1 MYIGS
6 DYIWRKEEISSSS
19 CSQGLLIKLEDYVM
33 RLDIFAQGMKTEEKE
48 RKRKKLK

>member
-1 MYIGS
+1 MKKE
-6 DYIWRKEEISSSS
+6 RKFSSS

-48 RKRKKLK
+48 KKEEKNWNNLSFSTA